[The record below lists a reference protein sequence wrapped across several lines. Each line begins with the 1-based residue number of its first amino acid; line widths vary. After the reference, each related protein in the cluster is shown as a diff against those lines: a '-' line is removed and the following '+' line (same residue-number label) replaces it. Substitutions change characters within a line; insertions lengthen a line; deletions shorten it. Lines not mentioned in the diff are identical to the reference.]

1 MRWRLFLSF
10 TLIALVSIA
19 SLLFVIRRSAIQE
32 VRTFMFRGGMAGIEG
47 TVAALENHF
56 QAYHSW
62 EGADQLL
69 EFPRDNPGNR
79 RGNRAGSQGFGG
91 MMAGMMNQRL
101 RLADAQGNLILD
113 TDNANPT
120 GTLKESELQ
129 GAISLRMGSETV
141 GYLLPEGGLV
151 FSAGD
156 DTILL
161 ERLTRAAYIAAGV
174 AIGFAL
180 LLAILLSSRLLKPV
194 RALTQ
199 AASDLAHG
207 DLTKRVAVQGNDE
220 LATLGQTFNQM
231 ATSLEEAEESRR
243 AMTADIAHELRT
255 PLTVVLG
262 HSEALSEG
270 QLPPDPET
278 FDIIYDETKRLN
290 RLVDDLRTLSL
301 SDAGELR
308 LNRSRIS
315 PLELLERSAAARK
328 SEANTKGVSLLIETS
343 PGLPEV
349 KVDADRMTQV
359 LVNLLDNALRYTLE
373 GGRITLSGTQ
383 IPEGVRIAVEDTGP
397 GIPEQD
403 LPFLFDRFYRGDKSR
418 QREEGGSGLG
428 LAIARSLVE
437 SQGGRIRVES
447 KVGVG
452 AKFIIELPIAH
463 EQTAEGE
470 SN

>member
-1 MRWRLFLSF
+1 MRSLALKLVLAF
-10 TLIALVSIA
+10 TLVSLVGIALVAIMAARFTGDQFRELLEAQDNDALISELSEYYSRDGSWKGIGRLTNRQAFSQRYGRGFVIFNAQGEIIVPDPDVFPAPRIQGMDRWREDGTPITIDNQVVGIIFRGPNRFQGAPPFSAQFTRLYNSLIIA
-19 SLLFVIRRSAIQE
+19 SV
-32 VRTFMFRGGMAGIEG
+32 
-47 TVAALENHF
+47 
-56 QAYHSW
+56 
-62 EGADQLL
+62 GAV
-69 EFPRDNPGNR
+69 
-79 RGNRAGSQGFGG
+79 
-91 MMAGMMNQRL
+91 
-101 RLADAQGNLILD
+101 LASLILGVVLAR
-113 TDNANPT
+113 T
-120 GTLKESELQ
+120 
-129 GAISLRMGSETV
+129 
-141 GYLLPEGGLV
+141 
-151 FSAGD
+151 
-156 DTILL
+156 
-161 ERLTRAAYIAAGV
+161 LTRTLRELTDASRAIAKGDLKQQVPIRSQDELGELAAS
-174 AIGFAL
+174 FNQM
-180 LLAILLSSRLLKPV
+180 S
-194 RALTQ
+194 
-199 AASDLAHG
+199 SDLA
-207 DLTKRVAVQGNDE
+207 QSQE
-220 LATLGQTFNQM
+220 L
-231 ATSLEEAEESRR
+231 RR
-243 AMTADIAHELRT
+243 QMTADIAHELRT